1 MTTKKPIGICV
12 VQTHS
17 SKRRSLR
24 DRFSRWITPRYIRWL
39 VRRESVVIL
48 VGVAGTG
55 KTTLLRKS
63 HLELVDG
70 MAAQNAHRSTNTASD
85 AQPELPGALP
95 DTPFAVDEVSVF
107 DGASVSRALVKLRGR
122 GFVLAVQQL
131 NDLEHLGVVDELVEH
146 HRVEFVY
153 LDRGINRECDEA
165 ESWVRRMWA
174 KKWAKRIDASLAA

>member
-1 MTTKKPIGICV
+1 MTTNKPIGICV
-12 VQTHS
+12 VQTYS
-17 SKRRSLR
+17 SNRRSLR
-24 DRFSRWITPRYIRWL
+24 DRFSRWIAPRYIRWL

-70 MAAQNAHRSTNTASD
+70 VAAHNAHRSANPASD
-85 AQPELPGALP
+85 AKPELPAALP

-122 GFVLAVQQL
+122 GAVLAVQRH
-131 NDLEHLGVVDELVEH
+131 NDLVYLGIVEELVEH

-153 LDRGINRECDEA
+153 LDRGSIRELEEA
-165 ESWVRRMWA
+165 ESWIYRMWA
-174 KKWAKRIDASLAA
+174 KKIGASLVA